1 MPDYQTSSPYG
12 LMPSLPRINFYMLK
26 IRAIQLVLLT
36 LLTLGSITP
45 AAAAERVKDLASISG
60 VRENQLLGY
69 GLIVGLDGTGDKTVQ
84 YTEQSL
90 KSMLSQF
97 GVTIPPGQT
106 LNPKNVASVTVHAT
120 MAAFVKPGQRID
132 VTISSLGNAS
142 SLRGGTLLMTP
153 LRGADG
159 EVYAIAQGDIFV
171 GGFSASG
178 ADGTAVQKNIT
189 SAGRIPNGATVERA
203 VGSALFNNS
212 GEITL
217 NLHTPDFTT
226 AERLVIA
233 INDKIGMRQAVA
245 LDAVSVVVQGP
256 TDPAVKVQFISLLE
270 NIELTPAKSI
280 AKIIVNA
287 RTGTIVIGEHVTVM
301 PAAVSHGNL
310 TVTINENVQV
320 NQPAPLANGETAI
333 TPNTNIEIE
342 EQNGTLR
349 TIPKGVTLNEVVK
362 SLNAVGASTSDLI
375 AILEA
380 LKQLGALRGQLVI
393 M

>member
-212 GEITL
+212 GEIT
-217 NLHTPDFTT
+217 
-226 AERLVIA
+226 
-233 INDKIGMRQAVA
+233 
-245 LDAVSVVVQGP
+245 
-256 TDPAVKVQFISLLE
+256 
-270 NIELTPAKSI
+270 
-280 AKIIVNA
+280 
-287 RTGTIVIGEHVTVM
+287 
-301 PAAVSHGNL
+301 
-310 TVTINENVQV
+310 
-320 NQPAPLANGETAI
+320 
-333 TPNTNIEIE
+333 
-342 EQNGTLR
+342 
-349 TIPKGVTLNEVVK
+349 
-362 SLNAVGASTSDLI
+362 
-375 AILEA
+375 
-380 LKQLGALRGQLVI
+380 
-393 M
+393 